1 MVLSCLKLLFY
12 LRALCW
18 SFAVSDV
25 IIIIDDL
32 PSVVQGLL
40 SDSNVKLN
48 LFSDNILLNHVI
60 INLADYATSQLAVSS
75 IEAWSISNFLSFNAG
90 KCK

>member
-1 MVLSCLKLLFY
+1 MVLSSFRKLLLY

-18 SFAVSDV
+18 YTLCSSD
-25 IIIIDDL
+25 IDGL
-32 PSVVQGLL
+32 PSVIQRLL

-48 LFSDNILLNHVI
+48 LFADNVLLHHVI
-60 INLADYATSQLAVSS
+60 RSLADYATLQLVVSS
-75 IEAWSISNFLSFNAG
+75 IEAWFISNFLSFNAG